1 MWAAFSPDFRA
12 CLTNILAVFG
22 GIGFGPLAV
31 VAQTPIWCSPVGDNS
46 RSRKS
51 SHTSSSKSSPLSPE
65 VLPRSCFTPPLLPS
79 ASSTRSSPSFVDPN
93 LTLADRLVLR
103 NLLQDARP
111 LKSGPEKSNHGAE
124 NPTCDTQTLDDLA
137 ALSDPTNASFQPI
150 VFTTWDYSD
159 FPSWMNAYILQPYI
173 VWASNVVR
181 HRSDVVFLTYILA
194 LFAIGIP
201 NMVLLFLHFNWFQA
215 ILQWAFVTYFVGPYS
230 ILLHNHIHGR
240 GVMSKPWALA
250 DTLFPYILGPMMGQT
265 WNSFYY
271 HHKHHHVEENGPDD
285 LSSTLRYQ
293 RDSGFDLALYIG
305 RFVFLIWLE
314 LPLYYVR
321 KGRPGFGF
329 KFFVWEVSSYAFIIL
344 LARVNFAAAMTTLVL
359 PLIQWRI
366 AIMAN
371 NWGQHAFIDEDEPDS
386 NLRCSITLI
395 DVVVSMQN
403 RHKSVL
409 NKSYAR

>member
-1 MWAAFSPDFRA
+1 M
-12 CLTNILAVFG
+12 
-22 GIGFGPLAV
+22 
-31 VAQTPIWCSPVGDNS
+31 
-46 RSRKS
+46 
-51 SHTSSSKSSPLSPE
+51 
-65 VLPRSCFTPPLLPS
+65 
-79 ASSTRSSPSFVDPN
+79 
-93 LTLADRLVLR
+93 ADRLVLR

-111 LKSGPEKSNHGAE
+111 LEPGPEKSDHEAE
-124 NPTCDTQTLDDLA
+124 NLTCNIQTLDDLT

-150 VFTTWDYSD
+150 VFTTWDHSD
-159 FPSWMNAYILQPYI
+159 FPPWINAYVLQPYVI
-173 VWASNVVR
+173 WASNVVR
-181 HRSDVVFLTYILA
+181 HRSDVVFLTYILV

-201 NMVLLFLHFNWFQA
+201 NMVLLFLRFNWFRA

-240 GVMSKPWALA
+240 GVMSKTWALA

-293 RDSGFDLALYIG
+293 RDSGFDLALYIS

-321 KGRPGFGF
+321 KGKPGFGF
-329 KFFVWEVSSYAFIIL
+329 KFFAWEVSSYAFIIF
-344 LARVNFAAAMTTLVL
+344 LARLNFAAAMTTLVL
-359 PLIQWRI
+359 PLIQWRV
-366 AIMAN
+366 AIMVN

-409 NKSYAR
+409 NKSYVR

>member
-12 CLTNILAVFG
+12 CLTNILAAFE
-22 GIGFGPLAV
+22 GIGFGPLTV
-31 VAQTPIWCSPVGDNS
+31 VAPTSIWCSPGDENS

-51 SHTSSSKSSPLSPE
+51 SHASSSKSSPLSPE
-65 VLPRSCFTPPLLPS
+65 MLFRPCFRRPLLPS
-79 ASSTRSSPSFVDPN
+79 ASSANSSPSFIDPN
-93 LTLADRLVLR
+93 LTLADHLVLR

-111 LKSGPEKSNHGAE
+111 LESGPEKSNHEAQ
-124 NPTCDTQTLDDLA
+124 NLTCDTQTLDDLT

-150 VFTTWDYSD
+150 VFTTWDCSD
-159 FPSWMNAYILQPYI
+159 FPPWLNAYVLQPYI
-173 VWASNVVR
+173 IWASNVVR

-194 LFAIGIP
+194 LFTIGIP

-240 GVMSKPWALA
+240 GVMSRTWALA

-293 RDSGFDLALYIG
+293 RDSGFDLALYIS

-321 KGRPGFGF
+321 KGKAGFGF
-329 KFFVWEVSSYAFIIL
+329 KFFAWEVSSYAFIIL

-359 PLIQWRI
+359 PLIQWRV

-386 NLRCSITLI
+386 NFRCSITLI

-409 NKSYAR
+409 NKSYVR